1 MPKIS
6 ILWSNSFLRNY
17 DFLDPSTSS
26 HTVRMYGDCHVIARI
41 QAHFTPFKRSHLRPK
56 DRLRATRH
64 WNPYLD

>member
-41 QAHFTPFKRSHLRPK
+41 QTQFFSDAVISALKTVRG
-56 DRLRATRH
+56 RLVFGT
-64 WNPYLD
+64 LI